1 MLIAQRL
8 KMLAVHNK
16 TSNEVQNSQRTQPN
30 CHEPSAWRSIKNK
43 SFNKTPSNG
52 FYCRSPTEK
61 TKTAGG
67 ITKMPTSQSAT
78 AKLMTNRLVTVLRR
92 RVVMT
97 DKITKVF
104 PIIVII
110 INKQKSTIS
119 TIFVHGQLPVSAPS
133 LFCSVAFIFNHRV
146 ERPKLI
152 TREEKPDTSEL
163 LLTDDFRMLI
173 HGFLISIGGE
183 SAPADNLKRQTRRR
197 KFYDS

>member
-1 MLIAQRL
+1 
-8 KMLAVHNK
+8 
-16 TSNEVQNSQRTQPN
+16 
-30 CHEPSAWRSIKNK
+30 
-43 SFNKTPSNG
+43 
-52 FYCRSPTEK
+52 
-61 TKTAGG
+61 
-67 ITKMPTSQSAT
+67 
-78 AKLMTNRLVTVLRR
+78 MTNRLVTVLRR

-119 TIFVHGQLPVSAPS
+119 TIFVHGQLPASA

-146 ERPKLI
+146 EPSKLI

-183 SAPADNLKRQTRRR
+183 LAPADNLKRQTRWKK
-197 KFYDS
+197 KFYDSNWRRLIRGCGHGWQLDINDLMCVSGCWPFGSDALLVCLPIVTKLIVHYWKKENDSRIPKSCFD